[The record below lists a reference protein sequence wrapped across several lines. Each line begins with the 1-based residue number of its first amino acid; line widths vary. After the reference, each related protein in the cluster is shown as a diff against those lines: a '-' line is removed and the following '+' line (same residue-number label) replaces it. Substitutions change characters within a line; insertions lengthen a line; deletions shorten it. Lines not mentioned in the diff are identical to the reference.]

1 MEEGEERGL
10 AERAAMAIKARVGRS
25 LAGGDGALNV
35 AARLPPT
42 EAVALYDFVAEHPDD
57 LGLPKGTV
65 VVLTEAAG
73 EKDTARHG
81 QAQHDGIDPPISH
94 THTPHAFFQLLR
106 AMACLRAFK
115 YRSDGD
121 WILLLDLNS

>member
-65 VVLTEAAG
+65 VVLTETAG

-81 QAQHDGIDPPISH
+81 QAQHDGIGRPS
-94 THTPHAFFQLLR
+94 THTTRLFPFS
-106 AMACLRAFK
+106 ACYGLSSSFHNIAVMDFA
-115 YRSDGD
+115 S
-121 WILLLDLNS
+121 

>member
-25 LAGGDGALNV
+25 LAGGDGTLNV

-65 VVLTEAAG
+65 VVLTETAG

-81 QAQHDGIDPPISH
+81 QAQHDEPLPH
-94 THTPHAFFQLLR
+94 THTTRLLPV
-106 AMACLRAFK
+106 AACYGLSSSFHNIAVMDFA
-115 YRSDGD
+115 S
-121 WILLLDLNS
+121 